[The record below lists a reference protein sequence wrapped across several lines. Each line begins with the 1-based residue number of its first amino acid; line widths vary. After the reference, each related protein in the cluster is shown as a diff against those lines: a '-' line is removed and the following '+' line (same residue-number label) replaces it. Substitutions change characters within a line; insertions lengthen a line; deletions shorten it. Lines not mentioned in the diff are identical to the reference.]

1 MFHKHSKDACQLD
14 CCFNKYLREFMKS
27 TSDLRMQLS
36 SKVLNQHRRT
46 WVNNLQTPKE
56 VWIYFG
62 SLF

>member
-1 MFHKHSKDACQLD
+1 MHVNWIV
-14 CCFNKYLREFMKS
+14 CFNKYLREFMKS

-36 SKVLNQHRRT
+36 SGVLNQHIRT
-46 WVNNLQTPKE
+46 WVKNLQTPKE

>member
-1 MFHKHSKDACQLD
+1 MHVNWIV
-14 CCFNKYLREFMKS
+14 CFNKYLREFMKS